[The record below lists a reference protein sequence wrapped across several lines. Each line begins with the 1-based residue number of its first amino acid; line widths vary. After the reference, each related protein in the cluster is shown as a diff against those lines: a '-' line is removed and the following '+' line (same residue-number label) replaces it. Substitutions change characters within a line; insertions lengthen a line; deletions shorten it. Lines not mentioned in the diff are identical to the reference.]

1 MSIWVFANE
10 HFCLGV
16 LTLPRMHQM
25 LYSQSFIS
33 LLLLEIEEK
42 IRSMCLIFL
51 ILPLCIYDKL
61 QIHTGY
67 FYVQYVVWFMIFL
80 AILTILSN
88 KVDGKEKDK
97 LDIFVSAIIF
107 NYMPFCLCYYLL
119 IILIA
124 CKTKKLSGMNS

>member
-1 MSIWVFANE
+1 
-10 HFCLGV
+10 
-16 LTLPRMHQM
+16 
-25 LYSQSFIS
+25 
-33 LLLLEIEEK
+33 
-42 IRSMCLIFL
+42 MCLIFL

-67 FYVQYVVWFMIFL
+67 FYVQYVVL
-80 AILTILSN
+80 TILTLLSN
-88 KVDGKEKDK
+88 KVDGQEKDK